1 LNIDVKRLLLPSL
14 LAFAVSAPLAA
25 QQGPPGPP
33 SREFD
38 RGFIYAQMLR
48 AIEAKTSLLI
58 DQGKPDAAIEELK
71 KVVTLDVPKDHP
83 AFEGKAHLMG
93 RLATTLSLQG
103 RKKEAVETIQKLLAE
118 VPAGSVSEVSAVV
131 DAGQVY
137 RNCDMPD
144 EALKSF
150 DRAIEL
156 SQKLAKAP
164 PRGPAGRPGPHPPG
178 PPPPPR
184 N

>member
-1 LNIDVKRLLLPSL
+1 M
-14 LAFAVSAPLAA
+14 
-25 QQGPPGPP
+25 
-33 SREFD
+33 D

-58 DQGKPDAAIEELK
+58 EQGKNDAAIEELK
-71 KVVTLDVPKDHP
+71 RVEGLDIPKDHP
-83 AFEGKAHLMG
+83 AFEGKVHLMG
-93 RLATTLSLQG
+93 RLATALSAMG

-118 VPAGSVSEVSAVV
+118 VPSGTVSEASALV

-137 RNCDMPD
+137 KNCDMPD
-144 EALKSF
+144 EALKAF

-156 SQKLAKAP
+156 SQKLAKTA
-164 PRGPAGRPGPHPPG
+164 RGPAGRQGPHPP
-178 PPPPPR
+178 PPQPR